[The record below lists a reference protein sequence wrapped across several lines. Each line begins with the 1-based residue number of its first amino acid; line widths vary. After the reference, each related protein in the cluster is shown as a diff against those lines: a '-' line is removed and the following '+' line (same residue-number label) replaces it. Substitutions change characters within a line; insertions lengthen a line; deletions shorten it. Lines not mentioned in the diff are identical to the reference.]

1 MVLNVFNNSSLYYPE
16 FWLKVESSIKFVQ
29 TVDWYFLQDVIFCL
43 QIGLG
48 LLWSYVFV
56 VK

>member
-29 TVDWYFLQDVIFCL
+29 TVDWYFLQDVIFSL